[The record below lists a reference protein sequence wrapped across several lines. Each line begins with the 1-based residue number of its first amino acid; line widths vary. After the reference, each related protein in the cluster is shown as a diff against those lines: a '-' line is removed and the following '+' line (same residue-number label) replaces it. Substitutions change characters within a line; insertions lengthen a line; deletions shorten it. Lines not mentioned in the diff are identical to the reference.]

1 MSDPYKVLGVSRDA
15 SMDEIKKAYRN
26 LSRKYHPDANINN
39 PNKEKAE
46 EMFKLVQQAYEQIV
60 DERERGSSSGSYGGF
75 NGRSQTASG
84 SDEESLKYQAAA
96 NYLNNGHARE
106 AMNVLDGMSDRGA
119 MWYYLHAVAN
129 SRMGNNVSAVED
141 ARRAV
146 SLEPNNQQ
154 YQMLLHQLENGGQWY
169 MDMGQGYGY
178 ERQNPSSGSWCCQC
192 LLLNM
197 CCGGCGAPCC
207 CCC

>member
-75 NGRSQTASG
+75 GGRSQTASG

-178 ERQNPSSGSWCCQC
+178 ERQNPSSGNWCCQC

>member
-46 EMFKLVQQAYEQIV
+46 EMFKLVQQAYEQII

-75 NGRSQTASG
+75 GGRSQTASG

-178 ERQNPSSGSWCCQC
+178 ERQNPSSGDWCCQC